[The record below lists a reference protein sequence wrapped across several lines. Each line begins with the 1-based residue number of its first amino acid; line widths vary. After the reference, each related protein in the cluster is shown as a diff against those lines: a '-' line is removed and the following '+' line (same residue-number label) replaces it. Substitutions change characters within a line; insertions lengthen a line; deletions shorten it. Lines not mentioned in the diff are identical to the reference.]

1 MPQKPCLTQ
10 YVKNTTK
17 LQRFLDSH
25 YEDCNTLEN
34 LSTPDPIVVVRRYT
48 QHPYFAEIALLCA
61 LLSYGS
67 AKQIVAF
74 LHTLDFGLLEHTG
87 TQTHK
92 MPYYRFQNAQ
102 DIQALFAILREC
114 IRCGG
119 IREIFARGAESG
131 YTPYRILNAIYHS
144 IETLREIAL
153 NLGVS
158 SRGVDFAIGA
168 ELPKDISFGKHED
181 SQASTSLFN
190 PKGKSPLKR
199 WNLFARW
206 LVRNDALDFGIWQDI
221 ITPSELI
228 IPLDTHTFAIG
239 QKLGL
244 LKRKTYDLA
253 AALELTQSLQKYCPD
268 DPVRYDF
275 ALYRIGQSKIDT
287 ILK

>member
-67 AKQIVAF
+67 AKQIVTF

-87 TQTHK
+87 AQTHK

-114 IRCGG
+114 IRRGG

-168 ELPKDISFGKHED
+168 ELPKDISFGKYED
-181 SQASTSLFN
+181 SQTPTSLFN

-206 LVRNDALDFGIWQDI
+206 LVRDDALDFGIWQDI

-275 ALYRIGQSKIDT
+275 ALYRIGQSRAI
-287 ILK
+287 

>member
-1 MPQKPCLTQ
+1 
-10 YVKNTTK
+10 
-17 LQRFLDSH
+17 
-25 YEDCNTLEN
+25 
-34 LSTPDPIVVVRRYT
+34 
-48 QHPYFAEIALLCA
+48 
-61 LLSYGS
+61 
-67 AKQIVAF
+67 
-74 LHTLDFGLLEHTG
+74 
-87 TQTHK
+87 
-92 MPYYRFQNAQ
+92 

-114 IRCGG
+114 IRRGG

-168 ELPKDISFGKHED
+168 ELSKDISFGKHED
-181 SQASTSLFN
+181 SQTSTSLFN

-228 IPLDTHTFAIG
+228 IPLDTHTFAVG

-275 ALYRIGQSKIDT
+275 ALYRIGQSRVI
-287 ILK
+287 